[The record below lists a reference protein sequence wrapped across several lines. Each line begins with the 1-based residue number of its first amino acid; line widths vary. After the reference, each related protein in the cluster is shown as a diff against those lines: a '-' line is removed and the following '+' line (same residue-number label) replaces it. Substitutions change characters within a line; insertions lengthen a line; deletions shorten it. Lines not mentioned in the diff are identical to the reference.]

1 MSSFQFSKKIAAL
14 FVTSTIIVLT
24 SACTTTSS
32 YIPLVEHE
40 AREDDCDLQIKSV
53 SQKLN
58 ESKTTVIGNY
68 SVREMGLTVRCDWD
82 EVLAQNKAMACA
94 SGADGIKFTEIKAPN
109 WDSSCY
115 QTNADFYTFNTK

>member
-1 MSSFQFSKKIAAL
+1 MSSSQFSKNLAAL
-14 FVTSTIIVLT
+14 YVTCAIITLT

-32 YIPLVEHE
+32 YVPLVEHE
-40 AREDDCDLQIKSV
+40 SREEDCDLQIKSV

-94 SGADGIKFTEIKAPN
+94 SGADGIKFTEITAPN
-109 WDSSCY
+109 FNSSCY